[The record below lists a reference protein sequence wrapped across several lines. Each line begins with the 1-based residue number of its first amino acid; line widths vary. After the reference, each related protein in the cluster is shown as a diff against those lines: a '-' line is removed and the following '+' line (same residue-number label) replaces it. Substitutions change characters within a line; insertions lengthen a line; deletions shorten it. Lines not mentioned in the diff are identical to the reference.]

1 MRRCARCPRAR
12 AAALR
17 EWPALESELRA
28 CEGERRAACRALLA
42 ARVDATLRTE
52 HARNPAA
59 AAALAGGLG
68 DVTASRP
75 AGQLRDVVPAESWGL
90 LTALW
95 PVMALTAD
103 EVSRHLPATL
113 DDGGKGGGARL

>member
-1 MRRCARCPRAR
+1 MRGRQ
-12 AAALR
+12 
-17 EWPALESELRA
+17 
-28 CEGERRAACRALLA
+28 RAACRALLA

-113 DDGGKGGGARL
+113 DDGGKGGGRAL